1 MDPSIVDGPA
11 ADLLAHGVGSRTD
24 LPLPLGLALYGAGA
38 AILVGFVVLLLFWRT
53 PKLGDGRS
61 GRPLPERLQRAAD
74 SAAVRRG
81 LQAVALAIA
90 VLVVVAALAGPE
102 ETSRNLAPWALYVTF
117 WVGLVPASLL
127 LGPVWRVLNPLRLVA
142 RLLRPL
148 AGAPRGAGRLPA
160 LGLWPAAVA
169 LLAFVWLELVPAGRT
184 DPDVVAGWLIGYAA
198 VQVGAALWFG
208 EEWFAAGDGFEVYS
222 TLLGRL
228 SALGRRD
235 DGRLV
240 LRSPLANAL
249 TTPALPGLAAVV
261 LVLLGSTAF
270 DGLTRTAWWQSGPGA
285 ADDVGS
291 GTFGLA
297 ASIALVGLLYL
308 AGTRLSGRLG
318 GLPLGSQPRRFAATV
333 VPIALGYTVAHYFS
347 LLALDGQTTWILA
360 SNPFGLAGV
369 DLFGT
374 YGNAV
379 DLRAVPPDLIA
390 YVQVG
395 AVVTGHVVGVLL
407 AHERALR
414 LAPRAPAS
422 DQLPLVVVMVLFTV
436 GGLGLLFGF

>member
-1 MDPSIVDGPA
+1 MEDPALELV
-11 ADLLAHGVGSRTD
+11 AHGVGSRTD

-38 AILVGFVVLLLFWRT
+38 AILVSFVVLLLFWRT
-53 PKLGDGRS
+53 PKLGDAAS
-61 GRPLPERLQRAAD
+61 GRPLPAGLQRAAD
-74 SAAVRRG
+74 SPAVRRG
-81 LQAVALAIA
+81 LQAVALAVA
-90 VLVVVAALAGPE
+90 GLVVAAALLGPE
-102 ETSRNLAPWALYVTF
+102 ETSRNLAPWVLYVTF

-127 LGPVWRVLNPLRLVA
+127 AGPVWRVVNPLRLLS

-148 AGAPRGAGRLPA
+148 SGAPRGAHRLPA
-160 LGLWPAAVA
+160 LGLWPGAVA

-184 DPDVVAGWLIGYAA
+184 DPDVVAGWLVGYAV
-198 VQVGAALWFG
+198 VQVGASLWFG

-222 TLLGRL
+222 TLLARL
-228 SALGRRD
+228 SVLGRRD

-240 LRSPLANAL
+240 LRSPLTNAT
-249 TTPALPGLAAVV
+249 TTPSRPGLAAVV

-270 DGLTRTAWWQSGPGA
+270 DGLTRTVWWQSGPGS

-291 GTFGLA
+291 GTLGLVA
-297 ASIALVGLLYL
+297 MVALVALLYL
-308 AGTRLSGRLG
+308 AGTRLSGRLSR
-318 GLPLGSQPRRFAATV
+318 LPLGPQPRLFAATV

-347 LLALDGQTTWILA
+347 LLVLDGQTTWILA
-360 SNPFGLAGV
+360 SNPFGTAGV
-369 DLFGT
+369 DLFST
-374 YGNAV
+374 YGNVV
-379 DLRAVPPDLIA
+379 DLRAVSADLIA

-395 AVVTGHVVGVLL
+395 AVVAGHVVGVLL